1 MKPVRQKRVQ
11 LYFGFRNGFLI
22 IGPKPKGYWV
32 LAGGRLARR
41 RKKQKGEA
49 K

>member
-1 MKPVRQKRVQ
+1 MTPFQKKRVQ
-11 LYFGFRNGFLI
+11 LYLGFRNGFLV
-22 IGPKPKGYWV
+22 IGPKPKGDWV
-32 LAGGRLARR
+32 MAGGRLARR

>member
-1 MKPVRQKRVQ
+1 MKPVHQKRVQ
-11 LYFGFRNGFLI
+11 LYFGFSNGFLI

-41 RKKQKGEA
+41 RKKQKDEA